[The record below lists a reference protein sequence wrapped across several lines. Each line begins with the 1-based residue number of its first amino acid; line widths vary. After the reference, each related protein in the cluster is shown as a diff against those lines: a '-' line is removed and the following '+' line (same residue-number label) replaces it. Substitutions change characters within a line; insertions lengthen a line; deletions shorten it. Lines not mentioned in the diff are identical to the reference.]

1 MNLVWTHRAASDLRR
16 IKAFIAYDKP
26 VAAAQWIQKIKKAAE
41 RLRHFPRSGRI
52 VPELSQ
58 DIVREL
64 IVENYRI
71 IYKITKKT
79 VAILTVFEGHQLL
92 KQFE

>member
-1 MNLVWTHRAASDLRR
+1 MNLVWTHRAASDLRS

-26 VAAAQWIQKIKKAAE
+26 VAAVQWCQKIKKAAE
-41 RLRHFPRSGRI
+41 RLRNFPRSGRI

-64 IVENYRI
+64 IVDNYRI
-71 IYKITKKT
+71 IYKITKKI
-79 VAILTVFEGHQLL
+79 VAILTVFSGHQLL